1 MPDWAGEL
9 VKQVISSLF
18 TAALPGIT
26 NGKFLRL
33 PFINPQVPMELWLP
47 TACLTFVATFL
58 CYGLALQNKQAA
70 GAPAG
75 TPMPAA
81 SKLSIYFA
89 LGSFVLALVGLLA
102 AVFLT
107 QDLIAIDPGWQAFLV
122 RVAYVLFFVGL
133 GPALG
138 WSLGRVIG

>member
-1 MPDWAGEL
+1 MPDWVGEL
-9 VKQVISSLF
+9 AKQVISSLF

-33 PFINPQVPMELWLP
+33 PFINPQVPMDLWLP
-47 TACLTFVATFL
+47 TACLTFVATFFF
-58 CYGLALQNKQAA
+58 YGLAKPPA

-107 QDLIAIDPGWQAFLV
+107 QDLIAIDPGLEAFLV

-133 GPALG
+133 SPALG
-138 WSLGRVIG
+138 WPLGRVIG